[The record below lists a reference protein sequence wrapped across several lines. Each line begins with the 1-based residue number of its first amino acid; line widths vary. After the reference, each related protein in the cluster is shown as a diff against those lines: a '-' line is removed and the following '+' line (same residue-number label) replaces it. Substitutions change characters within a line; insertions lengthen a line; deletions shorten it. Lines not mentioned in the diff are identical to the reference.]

1 MDRVEELL
9 LDNDL
14 EGTAYFTGDDYDT
27 AILGYTDD
35 GRLVYSYEK
44 MVEWLV
50 ENDNMTSDDAVE
62 WLDYNT
68 IRVIPYMGEKAPV
81 VVYTLY

>member
-62 WLDYNT
+62 WIDYNT
-68 IRVIPYMGEKAPV
+68 IRAIPYMGEKAPV
-81 VVYTLY
+81 VVYALY

>member
-35 GRLVYSYEK
+35 GRIVYSYEK

-50 ENDNMTSDDAVE
+50 ENDNMIPEDAVE

-68 IRVIPYMGEKAPV
+68 IRAIPYMGEKAPV
-81 VVYTLY
+81 VVYALY

>member
-68 IRVIPYMGEKAPV
+68 IRAIPYMGEKAPV